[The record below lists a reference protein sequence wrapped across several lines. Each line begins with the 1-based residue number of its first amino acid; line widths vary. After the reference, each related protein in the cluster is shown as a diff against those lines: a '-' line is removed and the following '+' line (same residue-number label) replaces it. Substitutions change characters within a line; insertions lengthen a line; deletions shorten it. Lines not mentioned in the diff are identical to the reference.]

1 MRELERAAAEAGPFR
16 FQKLTDVLAK
26 RFARARVCLA
36 CAEGETLRVVAY
48 SPPCE
53 GVIGFS
59 FPAHLSMAFVSGQS
73 FYSEEGVFLPGLGG
87 ASSVLA
93 DSRCR
98 AMLEL
103 PLLSGGRVLA
113 VLYLFSASVISPQVV
128 RMLEELA
135 PTIGRLCNGQQ
146 AELTRPNPLIYRS
159 EALGRVVE
167 RALRVAD
174 KPEINILLVGETGVG
189 KDLLA
194 REVHNQSRRRNQP
207 FLDLRCA
214 ELPPTLMESEL
225 FGYRRGAFTGA
236 SLDYKKGL
244 VESAQGGTLFLNE
257 ISRIPVELQPKL
269 LRLLEY
275 REIFSIGSTRGQP
288 VDVRIISATN
298 QDPEE
303 LIRSGRLLSDLYY
316 RMKGLELV
324 LPPLRERRED
334 IIPLAEHFAAAYG
347 RVLDDELKV
356 YLFTQEW
363 PGNVRELENLIRTA
377 CAFSDS
383 RRLGL
388 EALRQLSS
396 RDLLIG
402 EGKLE
407 NIVRGYSELRASN
420 IVGISRYKLKKFL
433 RRGRNVENNT
443 L

>member
-1 MRELERAAAEAGPFR
+1 MRELERAVAEAGPLR
-16 FQKLTDVLAK
+16 FQKLTDTLAR

-48 SPPCE
+48 SPPSE
-53 GVIGFS
+53 GVVGFS

-98 AMLEL
+98 AILEL
-103 PLLSGGRVLA
+103 PLLSGRRVLA
-113 VLYLFSASVISPQVV
+113 VLCLFSASSISPQVV

-135 PTIGRLCNGQQ
+135 PAIGRLCDGQQ
-146 AELTRPNPLIYRS
+146 AQPMKPTSLIYRS
-159 EALGRVVE
+159 EAVRRVVE

-194 REVHNQSRRRNQP
+194 REVHNQSQRRSQP
-207 FLDLRCA
+207 FLDVRCA

-236 SLDYKKGL
+236 NLNYKKGL
-244 VESAQGGTLFLNE
+244 VESAEGGTLFLNE

-298 QDPEE
+298 QDPAE
-303 LIRSGRLLSDLYY
+303 LISSGRLLPDLYY

-334 IIPLAEHFAAAYG
+334 IILLAEHFAAACG
-347 RVLDDELKV
+347 RMLDDELKV

-363 PGNVRELENLIRTA
+363 PGNVRELENLVRTA

-388 EALRQLSS
+388 AALRQLSS

-402 EGKLE
+402 EEKLE
-407 NIVRGYSELRASN
+407 SMVRGYSELRASN

-433 RRGRNVENNT
+433 RRGRNVENSRA
-443 L
+443 